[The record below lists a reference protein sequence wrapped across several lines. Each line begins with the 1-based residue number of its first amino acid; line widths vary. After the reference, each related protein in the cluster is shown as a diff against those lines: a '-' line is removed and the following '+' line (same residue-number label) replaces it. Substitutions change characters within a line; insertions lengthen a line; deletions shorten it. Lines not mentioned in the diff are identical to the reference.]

1 MNNLFGK
8 LSLDDRVSDCPY
20 STGVDLQP
28 ILERFGD
35 GVTWRT
41 LLNEDRHALYAVP
54 GFGEKTVDKLY
65 AFMSQNVEYS
75 FTDLI

>member
-1 MNNLFGK
+1 MFGK

-28 ILERFGD
+28 ILERFGA

-41 LLNEDRHALYAVP
+41 LLTEDRHALNAVP
-54 GFGEKTVDKLY
+54 GFGEKTVNKLY
-65 AFMSQNVEYS
+65 AFMAQNVEYS
-75 FTDLI
+75 FIDLI

>member
-1 MNNLFGK
+1 MFGK

-28 ILERFGD
+28 ILERYGD

>member
-1 MNNLFGK
+1 MFGK
-8 LSLDDRVSDCPY
+8 LSLDARVSDCPY

-28 ILERFGD
+28 ILERYGD

-41 LLNEDRHALYAVP
+41 LLTEDRQALSTLHGIGA
-54 GFGEKTVDKLY
+54 KTVDKLY